1 MPLSYKPSHAL
12 ASLLQSSQI
21 RKMAKIDGLR
31 WVWFS
36 SSFLLVVLP
45 MIYIDHELI
54 HPEVCPSAPWPYAPS
69 RTLPVVGDL
78 LESRKLTS
86 KWHDNHVIRYGMPHV
101 IQRGMVQC
109 DMIYRANPPP
119 LSLFRE
125 HGTAGWVP
133 AMRHRGDG
141 MSACIAL
148 VDTS

>member
-54 HPEVCPSAPWPYAPS
+54 HPEDPP
-69 RTLPVVGDL
+69 RTFDPF
-78 LESRKLTS
+78 
-86 KWHDNHVIRYGMPHV
+86 
-101 IQRGMVQC
+101 
-109 DMIYRANPPP
+109 A
-119 LSLFRE
+119 
-125 HGTAGWVP
+125 
-133 AMRHRGDG
+133 
-141 MSACIAL
+141 
-148 VDTS
+148 